1 MNSLVRI
8 MNKDIIKKAI
18 FWQILYIV
26 IYGFCAVIIN
36 IYFTDVIL
44 FVFGIVGVVYIL
56 FSLFFIK
63 YKRERLFINGM
74 IGLWSVLFLGSWFGK
89 QLKLESTISIA
100 AMVTVMDIVSFT
112 RIGKRTVNAKAIA
125 NKSVAARLFVY
136 GIEKNDVLIPTC
148 GFGDYLYYA
157 MWISGIHSLS
167 ESIQAYIFGAFMIF
181 VGIIIQS
188 VVIKKLSIRDNFKGF
203 PGTVFPFLGT
213 VLAYLAVY
221 YVLK

>member
-1 MNSLVRI
+1 MNE
-8 MNKDIIKKAI
+8 DIIKKAI

-44 FVFGIVGVVYIL
+44 FAFGIAGVVYIL

-63 YKRERLFINGM
+63 YKRERLFINGI
-74 IGLWSVLFLGSWFGK
+74 IGVWSVLFLGSWFRK
-89 QLKLESTISIA
+89 QLELESTISIA
-100 AMVTVMDIVSFT
+100 AVVTVMDIVSFT

-148 GFGDYLYYA
+148 GLGDYHTVRCYKEAFNKRQVLQVVL
-157 MWISGIHSLS
+157 LS
-167 ESIQAYIFGAFMIF
+167 HHNQQSNRIDIPTAYEKNTIELPFWQA
-181 VGIIIQS
+181 
-188 VVIKKLSIRDNFKGF
+188 
-203 PGTVFPFLGT
+203 
-213 VLAYLAVY
+213 VLLCECSSM
-221 YVLK
+221 